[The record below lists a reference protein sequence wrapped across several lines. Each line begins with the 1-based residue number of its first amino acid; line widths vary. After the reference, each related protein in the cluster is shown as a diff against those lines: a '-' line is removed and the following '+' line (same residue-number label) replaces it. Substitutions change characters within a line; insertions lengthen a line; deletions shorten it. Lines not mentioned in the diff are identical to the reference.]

1 VVANNRHELSD
12 GGDEGMQ
19 KLHGKVVI
27 ETLGT
32 SEDEI
37 FTKEYEYEDGI
48 CVHSQDAIDIRLE
61 ICRENEIQTVV
72 WYREHNVGGTWYDPT
87 KKTWVAELMGFEW
100 NGYDIDVIEELRA
113 KKQLAARANHAECWS
128 PPSR

>member
-1 VVANNRHELSD
+1 ME
-12 GGDEGMQ
+12 

-37 FTKEYEYEDGI
+37 FTKEYEYEDGV
-48 CVHSQDAIDIRLE
+48 CVHSHDTIDIRLE

-72 WYREHNVGGTWYDPT
+72 WYKEQNVGGTWYDPT
-87 KKTWVAELMGFEW
+87 QKTWVAELLGFEW
-100 NGYDIDVIEELRA
+100 NGYDVDVIEELRA
-113 KKQLAARANHAECWS
+113 KKQQAARTNHAECWS